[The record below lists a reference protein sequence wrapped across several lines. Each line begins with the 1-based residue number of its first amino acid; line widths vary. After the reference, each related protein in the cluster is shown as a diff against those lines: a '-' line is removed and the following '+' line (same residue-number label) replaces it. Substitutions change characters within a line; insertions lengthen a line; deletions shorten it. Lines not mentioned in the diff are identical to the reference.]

1 MLYNWRVFPLH
12 LSEPPV
18 VSLREAKIRTVG
30 TAALGRHLAERRH
43 TLTAHDVTETQQGQA
58 VDTGRAA
65 LQSEGKL
72 EQPGVQT
79 DFGAAA
85 GTDKGKCIAWP
96 QDGGLH
102 YGPIVYRWIPSSPWF
117 K

>member
-1 MLYNWRVFPLH
+1 M
-12 LSEPPV
+12 
-18 VSLREAKIRTVG
+18 VSLRETKSRTVG
-30 TAALGRHLAERRH
+30 TAALGRHLAESRH
-43 TLTAHDVTETQQGQA
+43 TLTADDVTETQQGQA

-65 LQSEGKL
+65 LQKEGKL

-85 GTDKGKCIAWP
+85 GKDKDKCIAWP

-102 YGPIVYRWIPSSPWF
+102 HGPVVYRWILSLPWF
-117 K
+117 KFIPCKFI